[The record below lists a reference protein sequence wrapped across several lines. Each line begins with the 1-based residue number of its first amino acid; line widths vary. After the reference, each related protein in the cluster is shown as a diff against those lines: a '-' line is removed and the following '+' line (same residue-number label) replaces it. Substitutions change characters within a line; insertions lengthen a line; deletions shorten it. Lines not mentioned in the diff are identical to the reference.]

1 MKPVIAILFLLAG
14 CLAGCGDSQ
23 AGTSTQTEN
32 HLGMR
37 ILPVDSIVSKQDQTV
52 AGTTI
57 ATLRFDDSNFD
68 FAQADSF
75 GRSISFER
83 NDGSLVPFQLV
94 FWDRSAAQGRIKVR
108 IDSALRHSRST
119 VVMRWNSSPVVRS
132 DSLSVWKDVPAEQ
145 ILQLNSAL
153 VNDFEDGK
161 LRTLL
166 PDSAPWVDSA
176 TTYGQ
181 FANFAVLAAPL
192 GRGGNA
198 LHFTYSADSI
208 GGHYVLIKTALARSP
223 RCLRSMDSL
232 VLWVRGHGVF
242 TFSLE
247 KISGGNVSKA
257 WVNWRIDSTQWHRFA
272 VRPQD
277 FLPADNKFGN
287 VGWMGVRDSITH
299 LTLFMAG
306 KGDFWLD
313 DVRLHGVS
321 PDDLR

>member
-1 MKPVIAILFLLAG
+1 MKPVIAILLLLVG

-32 HLGMR
+32 HLAMR
-37 ILPVDSIVSKQDQTV
+37 ILPVDSIVSKQDQTD

-68 FAQADSF
+68 FSQADSF

-83 NDGSLVPFQLV
+83 TDGSLVPFQLV

-108 IDSALRHSRST
+108 IDSALRRSSSS
-119 VVMRWNSSPVVRS
+119 VVMRWNRSPQSRS
-132 DSLSVWKDVPAEQ
+132 DSSSVWQGVPAER

-176 TTYGQ
+176 TSAAQ
-181 FANFAVLAAPL
+181 FSNFGVLAAPA
-192 GRGGNA
+192 GHGGNA

-208 GGHYVLIKTALARSP
+208 GGHYVLIKTALAKSP

-242 TFSLE
+242 TLSLE
-247 KISGGNVSKA
+247 NISGGDVSKA
-257 WVNWRIDSTQWHRFA
+257 WLNWRIDSTQWHRFA

-277 FLPADNKFGN
+277 FLAADNKFGN
-287 VGWMGVRDSITH
+287 VGWAGVRDSITH

-306 KGDFWLD
+306 NGNFWLD
-313 DVRLHGVS
+313 DVRLHGVI